1 MPNTQTSVPLYAQGE
16 VLTAANLNLTNSG
29 IPVFATTVTRD
40 AAFGGANE
48 KVLAEGQF
56 AYIEA
61 TNTTQYYDGAAWQS
75 VGVSPGLVLISTT
88 TIGTTVSS
96 VTVTGA
102 FSSTYDNY
110 KIIVIGGTSSVQES
124 LLLSLGATVTGY
136 YQGIVGA
143 IFSSAAVDLGSRNNA
158 ASWNIGATNTN
169 GMGANFELMGA
180 NLAKNTFIFGM
191 RVVNGTANAGG
202 VHGGFLNN
210 TTQYTDFTLST
221 GSGTLTGGTIKV
233 YGYANSQDYMTY
245 KIQIDGLVRNA
256 TADEAAIIDAQRA
269 EAAAQ
274 AEAQAAKIAARQA
287 VLDKLGLTADEAQTL
302 FGQFGVTYRAD
313 CLRKYTRQHTYS

>member
-110 KIIVIGGTSSVQES
+110 KIIVSGGTASTFES
-124 LLLSLGATVTGY
+124 LLLILGATVTGY
-136 YQGIVGA
+136 YAGITGCLYSSGA
-143 IFSSAAVDLGSRNNA
+143 ADVGSRNNA
-158 ASWNIGATNTN
+158 ASWIVGNFNTN
-169 GMGANFELMGA
+169 GIGANFDLLA
-180 NLAKNTFIFGM
+180 PNLAKNTFIGGF
-191 RVVNGTANAGG
+191 RAGNSTTNQG
-202 VHGGFLNN
+202 GIHSGFLNN

-221 GSGTLTGGTIKV
+221 GSGTLTGGTIKL
-233 YGYANSQDYMTY
+233 YGYANS
-245 KIQIDGLVRNA
+245 
-256 TADEAAIIDAQRA
+256 
-269 EAAAQ
+269 
-274 AEAQAAKIAARQA
+274 
-287 VLDKLGLTADEAQTL
+287 
-302 FGQFGVTYRAD
+302 
-313 CLRKYTRQHTYS
+313 